1 GDLVKWRADGT
12 LEFVGRADHQLKLR
26 GFRIELG
33 EVEHALTRCEG
44 VAEAVAVVRE
54 LRPGDQRLLGY
65 VVPSPQATI
74 DPVAVRAHMAAILPD
89 YMVPATVV
97 VLTEL
102 PLTPNGKLDRKAL
115 PVPDF
120 AALTSSR
127 GPRTER

>member
-33 EVEHALTRCEG
+33 EIESALIRHADL
-44 VAEAVAVVRE
+44 AQAVVVLRE
-54 LRPGDQRLLGY
+54 DRPGDKRLVAY
-65 VVPSPQATI
+65 VVPTAGAAPKPQELRSFTART
-74 DPVAVRAHMAAILPD
+74 LPD
-89 YMVPATVV
+89 YMVPAAVV
-97 VLTEL
+97 VLTGL